1 MKEQKKGIHHDNRK
15 RNWNVSLSEEE
26 YVLVE
31 KKWKQSGLKKSEYA
45 RKALSKAQILSRV
58 EPEDRRQVSRLNRM
72 HDQVNELLKVINTLT
87 KDKNE
92 EGLIKFLYKE
102 REVLDRIEEECAQVA
117 LYFGAEI

>member
-45 RKALSKAQILSRV
+45 RKALSKAPILSRV

-72 HDQVNELLKVINTLT
+72 HDQVNELLKVVNTLT

-92 EGLIKFLYKE
+92 EGLIKYLYKE

>member
-72 HDQVNELLKVINTLT
+72 HDQINELLKVINTLT